1 MKNSKLNYHEDEE
14 QGELKKLTE
23 TNDIKNIKRG
33 EVQSYWRLKKILKL
47 NERIMVVVISA
58 ERNCNT
64 SKND

>member
-33 EVQSYWRLKKILKL
+33 EVQSY
-47 NERIMVVVISA
+47 
-58 ERNCNT
+58 
-64 SKND
+64 